1 MIKEKPL
8 LIQVVNLHR
17 VFSLGQQKLHVLKGI
32 NLEVREGEMV
42 GIVGASGAGKS
53 TLLHLM
59 GTLDRPSEGKVF
71 FNGLDLFSLGDERLA
86 HFRNQ
91 KVGFVF
97 QFHHLLP
104 EFSALENTMI
114 PALIKREEKRRAR
127 EKAADLLT
135 EIGLGQR
142 LHNKPGEL
150 SGGEQQRVAVARA
163 LMNDPEMIL
172 ADEPTGNL
180 DQQTGEAVY
189 QVLYRLNKENGKTFI
204 IVTHSQEMALKM
216 DRVLKLVDGSILSD

>member
-1 MIKEKPL
+1 MIKEESL
-8 LIQVVNLHR
+8 LIQAVDLHR
-17 VFSLGQQKLHVLKGI
+17 IFFVGQQKLYVLKGI
-32 NLEVREGEMV
+32 NLEVKVGEML
-42 GIVGASGAGKS
+42 GIVGASGVGKS

-59 GTLDRPSEGKVF
+59 GTLDRPNQVKVF
-71 FNGLDLFSLGDERLA
+71 FNGFDLFSLADEKLA

-91 KVGFVF
+91 KIGFVF

-104 EFSALENTMI
+104 EFSALENTLI
-114 PALIKREEKRRAR
+114 PALIKREDKRKAR
-127 EKAADLLT
+127 ERAVELLT

-163 LMNDPEMIL
+163 LMNDPEIIL

-180 DQQTGEAVY
+180 DRQTGEAVF
-189 QVLYRLNKENGKTFI
+189 QLLCRLNKEKGKTFV

-216 DRVLKLVDGSILSD
+216 DRVLKLVDGSILAD

>member
-1 MIKEKPL
+1 MKKDHVLIKVVDLHKVF
-8 LIQVVNLHR
+8 LI
-17 VFSLGQQKLHVLKGI
+17 GQQELHVLTGI
-32 NLEVREGEMV
+32 NLEVKKGEML
-42 GIVGASGAGKS
+42 GIAGASGAGKS

-59 GTLDRPSEGKVF
+59 GTLDHPSQGKVF
-71 FNGLDLFSLGDERLA
+71 FNGLDVFSLDFENLA

-91 KVGFVF
+91 KIGFVF

-104 EFSALENTMI
+104 EFSALENTML
-114 PALIKREEKRRAR
+114 PALIRREDKREAR
-127 EKAADLLT
+127 ERATEILT

-150 SGGEQQRVAVARA
+150 SGGEQQRVAIARA
-163 LMNDPEMIL
+163 LMNDPEIIL

-180 DQQTGEAVY
+180 DQQTGDAVY
-189 QVLYRLNKENGKTFI
+189 HVLCRLNKEKGKTFV

-216 DRVLKLVDGSILSD
+216 DRRLELVDGSILNG

>member
-1 MIKEKPL
+1 ML
-8 LIQVVNLHR
+8 TRVVDLHR
-17 VFSLGQQKLHVLKGI
+17 LFTVGHQKLHVLKGI
-32 NLEVREGEMV
+32 NLEVKKGEML

-53 TLLHLM
+53 TLIHLM
-59 GTLDRPSEGKVF
+59 GALDRPSQGKVF
-71 FNGLDLFSLGDERLA
+71 FNGIDVFSLDDKSLA

-91 KVGFVF
+91 KIGFVF

-114 PALIKREEKRRAR
+114 PALIKREDKRRAR
-127 EKAADLLT
+127 ERATETLT
-135 EIGLGQR
+135 EIGLGER

-163 LMNDPEMIL
+163 LMNDPEIIL

-180 DQQTGEAVY
+180 DQQTGKVVY
-189 QVLYRLNKENGKTFI
+189 QLLCRLKEERGKTFV

-216 DRVLKLVDGSILSD
+216 DRVLKLVDGSILND